1 MDSHDKNDAEESVTL
16 STRLLSGAIK
26 FNIFTFI
33 LILFSTDVIY
43 IPVLREY
50 AKLGFNYGNTILL
63 MALILHLIRLP
74 VSMLGSR
81 LKNSPYDP
89 YHNSPSWNN
98 ARNRKKN

>member
-16 STRLLSGAIK
+16 STRILSGAIK

-50 AKLGFNYGNTILL
+50 AKLGFDYGNLILGYTLIFYLVHLL
-63 MALILHLIRLP
+63 MHLIR
-74 VSMLGSR
+74 
-81 LKNSPYDP
+81 
-89 YHNSPSWNN
+89 
-98 ARNRKKN
+98 RKT

>member
-1 MDSHDKNDAEESVTL
+1 MGSHDKNDAEESVTL

-50 AKLGFNYGNTILL
+50 AKFGFDYGNIILGFTLIFYLL
-63 MALILHLIRLP
+63 YLAYSLIR
-74 VSMLGSR
+74 
-81 LKNSPYDP
+81 
-89 YHNSPSWNN
+89 
-98 ARNRKKN
+98 RKI

>member
-1 MDSHDKNDAEESVTL
+1 MGSHDKNDAEESVTL

-50 AKLGFNYGNTILL
+50 AKLGFYYGNTILVI
-63 MALILHLIRLP
+63 ALVFYLV
-74 VSMLGSR
+74 VS
-81 LKNSPYDP
+81 LKPIYNWY
-89 YHNSPSWNN
+89 
-98 ARNRKKN
+98 KKNYRGNI

>member
-16 STRLLSGAIK
+16 PTRILSGAIK

-50 AKLGFNYGNTILL
+50 AKLGFDYGNIILGFT
-63 MALILHLIRLP
+63 LIFYLLYLAYSLIR
-74 VSMLGSR
+74 
-81 LKNSPYDP
+81 
-89 YHNSPSWNN
+89 
-98 ARNRKKN
+98 RKI

>member
-1 MDSHDKNDAEESVTL
+1 MGSHNKNDAEESVTL

-50 AKLGFNYGNTILL
+50 AKLGFDYGNIILGFT
-63 MALILHLIRLP
+63 LIFYLLYLAYSLIR
-74 VSMLGSR
+74 
-81 LKNSPYDP
+81 
-89 YHNSPSWNN
+89 
-98 ARNRKKN
+98 RKI

>member
-1 MDSHDKNDAEESVTL
+1 MGSHDKNDAEESVTL

-50 AKLGFNYGNTILL
+50 AKLGFDYGNIILGFT
-63 MALILHLIRLP
+63 LIFYLLYLAYSLIR
-74 VSMLGSR
+74 
-81 LKNSPYDP
+81 
-89 YHNSPSWNN
+89 
-98 ARNRKKN
+98 RNI

>member
-1 MDSHDKNDAEESVTL
+1 MGSHDKNDAEESVTL

-50 AKLGFNYGNTILL
+50 AKLGFDYGNIILGFT
-63 MALILHLIRLP
+63 LIFYLLYLAYSLIR
-74 VSMLGSR
+74 
-81 LKNSPYDP
+81 
-89 YHNSPSWNN
+89 
-98 ARNRKKN
+98 RKI